1 MALVLTGVA
10 TILVGALEGVGLKI
24 CIVLMAALAVC
35 FFPPAFAALSRIVQP
50 NYRSLAAAFGP
61 PVGFLLGVGLLP
73 LGLGYMREAWSFS
86 LGIIITGAAIVVG
99 AAAVL
104 LLRLLTELEEGC

>member
-1 MALVLTGVA
+1 
-10 TILVGALEGVGLKI
+10 
-24 CIVLMAALAVC
+24 
-35 FFPPAFAALSRIVQP
+35 
-50 NYRSLAAAFGP
+50 
-61 PVGFLLGVGLLP
+61 
-73 LGLGYMREAWSFS
+73 MREAWSFS